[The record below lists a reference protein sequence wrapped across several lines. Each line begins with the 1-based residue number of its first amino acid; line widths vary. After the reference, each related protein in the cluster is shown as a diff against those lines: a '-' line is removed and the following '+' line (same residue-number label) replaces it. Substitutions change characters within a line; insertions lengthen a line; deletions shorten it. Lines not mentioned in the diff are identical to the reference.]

1 MISESGGDAPGGRGD
16 GSKIFPLA
24 AAATAA
30 LAVAL
35 LVPAA
40 GPKEAGPKSI
50 DFDFPPHGF
59 IRWQR
64 GGQPALV
71 VVPLRGDGW
80 ISIARRY
87 GGSASVARSLREAN
101 PDLRS
106 PMRDRRLRVPL
117 VILYDDLR
125 LLAVQRLFPVDKRV
139 VGGWQHWVLE
149 PFDDGEESWRWLGL
163 LFAGDEGA
171 ASAIAEANRLP
182 ANSKLDRGRA
192 VLIPEEHLLP
202 VFRSLPPVATPTPAA
217 DPVQARPRPL
227 PNLEYGR
234 DDRGEY
240 ALYRLRQGEALYSA
254 VVVRFTG
261 QLIAEQVNET
271 ALEIAERSGIE
282 DVTEIPIG
290 YPVKI
295 PFELLLPEFLPAD
308 HPQRLAWVAEQRELG
323 RFFDR
328 VRAADLSGVQ
338 IVLDAGHGGR
348 DSGATFN
355 GIWEATY
362 AYDIMCRIKANL
374 ERHTKARVWTTI
386 EYPDV
391 GFSPRANDR
400 LPQTRNARLLTRP
413 KYDLN
418 NNSVL
423 GVHLRW
429 YLTND
434 IILNRLGPSFP
445 REKTVFLSV
454 HADSL
459 HPSVRGAMIYVP
471 SRYLRP
477 EEPYTVKRKDIKQY
491 SEYRNHPTVR
501 LGADF
506 KARVE
511 ASSRYLASNIVS
523 SLENN
528 GIEVH
533 PYEPVRDRVL
543 RGRSAWVPA
552 VLRYTAAQNAVLVE
566 VCNMANAGDRAQLLQ
581 ASWREQF
588 AKAVVE
594 GVAEAFAN

>member
-1 MISESGGDAPGGRGD
+1 VAVSIA
-16 GSKIFPLA
+16 LA
-24 AAATAA
+24 AS
-30 LAVAL
+30 LIE
-35 LVPAA
+35 PAA
-40 GPKEAGPKSI
+40 GPTEAGPTSI

-64 GGQPALV
+64 GGQPALI

-87 GGSASVARSLREAN
+87 GGSANAVRSLREAN

-125 LLAVQRLFPVDKRV
+125 LLAAQRLFPVDKRV

-149 PFDDGEESWRWLGL
+149 PFDDGEESWRWLAL

-202 VFRSLPPVATPTPAA
+202 VFRSLPPVATPTPAPA
-217 DPVQARPRPL
+217 PDEGRANLQTA
-227 PNLEYGR
+227 PNLDYGR
-234 DDRGEY
+234 DARGEY

-295 PFELLLPEFLPAD
+295 PFDLLLPEFLPAD
-308 HPQRLAWVAEQRELG
+308 HPQRLAWVADQRELG

-348 DSGATFN
+348 DSGATSN

-374 ERHTKARVWTTI
+374 ERHTQARVWTTI

-391 GFSPRANDR
+391 GFSPPALDR
-400 LPQTRNARLLTRP
+400 LPQTRDARLLTRP
-413 KYDLN
+413 KYDL
-418 NNSVL
+418 SDPVL

-477 EEPYTVKRKDIKQY
+477 EEPFTVKRRDIKMY
-491 SEYRNHPTVR
+491 AEYRNHPTVR

-506 KARVE
+506 KSRVE

-528 GIEVH
+528 DIKVH

-566 VCNMANAGDRAQLLQ
+566 VCNMANAGDRALLLQ
-581 ASWREQF
+581 ARWREEF

-594 GVAEAFAN
+594 GVADAFAN